1 MKAFTLS
8 ISFIVLLFIGGFFFF
23 DKSGD
28 KIVLD
33 DKLSQGKLV
42 QLEDEEEEM
51 MRDVV
56 LAVIKTKKGDIE
68 LELYPKIAPETVE
81 NFVKLARDGFYYN
94 TKFHRVIPGFMIQGG
109 DPLSKTDSPNVGTGG
124 PGYTFKDEINPRALG
139 MTDTEIAQL
148 ESSGYKY
155 DYTLES
161 LPVNVG
167 FLAMANSGPNTNG
180 SQFFIVTHKDQPHL
194 NGRHTVFGKVVGGM
208 GVVLA
213 IEQGDV
219 ISGIVIE

>member
-1 MKAFTLS
+1 MKD
-8 ISFIVLLFIGGFFFF
+8 II
-23 DKSGD
+23 
-28 KIVLD
+28 
-33 DKLSQGKLV
+33 
-42 QLEDEEEEM
+42 
-51 MRDVV
+51 

-68 LELYPKIAPETVE
+68 LELYPKVAPETVE

-124 PGYTFKDEINPRALG
+124 PGYAFKDEINPRALG
-139 MTDTEIAQL
+139 MTDTDIAQL
-148 ESSGYKY
+148 TSSGYKY

-180 SQFFIVTHKDQPHL
+180 SQFFIVTDRDQPHL